1 MIVLFICA
9 ISISIAKN
17 KKNMINLVVDAAN
30 DKIFFAIMTES
41 KSYTTTH
48 LNSRENFDKF
58 MKLLIE
64 FLKKNNTNLRNIDN
78 ILINQG
84 PGKFSSIRISISI
97 VKGISLANN
106 INLIGFNSND
116 IKNQNYKNL
125 LELSK
130 KKLLIKERIKPQY
143 ND

>member
-1 MIVLFICA
+1 
-9 ISISIAKN
+9 
-17 KKNMINLVVDAAN
+17 MINLVVDAAN

-58 MKLLIE
+58 MKLLLD

-106 INLIGFNSND
+106 INLIGFNSDD
-116 IKNQNYKNL
+116 IKNNNYKNL

-130 KKLLIKERIKPQY
+130 KKLFIKERIKPQY
-143 ND
+143 NNN